1 MASRLAIAGLA
12 ALAGIASAQKPGPS
26 KEVHPKLIT
35 QRCTK
40 SGGCKDATN
49 YLVLDALS
57 HPVYQAAS
65 PAHNCGDWGQKPNVT
80 ACPTAEACAEACVMD
95 GIPDYSAYGVTTNG
109 KSLRMQQVKDGKV
122 VTPRVYLLDETEQK
136 YDFPDL
142 TGNEFTFDVDT
153 TKLPCGMNSAL
164 YLSEMLPDGA
174 KSKLNPGGAY
184 YGTGYCDAQCFVTP
198 FINGL
203 GNVDGY
209 GSCCNEMD
217 IWEANSRSTH
227 IAPHTCNQTA
237 VYLCKGDECGKDGVC
252 DKAGC
257 GWNPYRV
264 NITDYY
270 GRGDNFKVNTLKKF
284 TVVTQFPTGSD
295 GKLRAIK
302 RFYLQ
307 DGEVI
312 ASHVVD
318 SPKLPKVDEMTD
330 EYCKANG
337 ANKYLQLGGNV
348 GMGDA
353 LSRGMALVFSIWWDA
368 GGNMLWLDS
377 GEAGPCSATEGNP
390 DNIVKVE
397 KEPEVTFSNVKWGEI
412 GSTYS
417 FKEPG
422 SGPTKPDC
430 KGKGKDQNK
439 GKGEGKAKKAR
450 RF

>member
-1 MASRLAIAGLA
+1 MASRLALVGLT
-12 ALAGIASAQKPGPS
+12 ALLGVVSAQKPGPGP
-26 KEVHPKLIT
+26 EVHPKLIT

-40 SGGCKDATN
+40 AGGCKDATN

-57 HPVYQAAS
+57 HPVHQVDS
-65 PAHNCGDWGQKPNVT
+65 TKGCGDWGSKPDPT
-80 ACPTAEACAEACVMD
+80 ACPTVEACAENCIME
-95 GIPDYSAYGVTTNG
+95 GIPDYSQYGVTTNG

-122 VTPRVYLLDETEQK
+122 VTPRVYLLDATEQK

-164 YLSEMLPDGA
+164 YLSEMEIDGA

-203 GNVDGY
+203 GNVEGK

-227 IAPHTCNQTA
+227 VAPHTCNKTG
-237 VYLCKGDECGKDGVC
+237 VYLCSGDECKAEGVC

-270 GRGDNFKVNTLKKF
+270 GRGPQFKVDTTRKF
-284 TVVTQFPTGSD
+284 TVITQFPAVNGTVQSIKRMYVQD
-295 GKLRAIK
+295 GKLIEAHTVDARAPN
-302 RFYLQ
+302 
-307 DGEVI
+307 V
-312 ASHVVD
+312 
-318 SPKLPKVDEMTD
+318 PKVNAITD
-330 EYCKANG
+330 PFCEATG
-337 ANKYLQLGGNV
+337 AKHYLRLGGTA

-353 LSRGMALVFSIWWDA
+353 ISRGMTLVFSIWWDQ
-368 GGNMLWLDS
+368 GNMTWLDS
-377 GEAGPCSATEGNP
+377 GVAGPCSSTEGNP
-390 DNIVKVE
+390 TEIVKVE
-397 KEPEVTFSNVKWGEI
+397 PEPEVTFSNIKWGEI
-412 GSTYS
+412 GST
-417 FKEPG
+417 FG
-422 SGPTKPDC
+422 VGKPDDKPEGKGKGHGEG
-430 KGKGKDQNK
+430 KGKGKS
-439 GKGEGKAKKAR
+439 R
-450 RF
+450 RLF